1 MKICKLLLLLVII
14 QATARA
20 QQATSAPESVET
32 EIFWLDLCTPRQLH
46 SVTRPQKGRKR
57 YEVNWKNNLSF
68 GLTNI
73 NQFKYNY
80 KINSVPF
87 AAFVDTAYGSFS
99 TSLLSIIDANKDP
112 FFDFSIKVKSPIKD
126 KFKRLTQQLDSLISV
141 SQAQYKATKTITSKY
156 DREAELRKNAADWK
170 SYSELRVE
178 AAITD
183 QNITS
188 LRDQIN
194 KISYKQQFEAL
205 KRNFDKLSDIE
216 ARLLGDTS
224 FRELIGNYYSDLPGQ
239 NEELFT
245 INKSGS
251 SSFGGEAPDYTS
263 NISRLLTNF
272 QQNAQY
278 IRLFLNQFEIQYEY
292 MRNKLNNWQCKSYTR
307 DEKDGI
313 ERLINLFNDT
323 KYAFVELNDLYA
335 ISPLQDEY
343 LEGYLV
349 KESQYVDKLF
359 SQYMGIAR
367 IKDVDTTY
375 ITPAPTNMKNFDMI
389 KIELEK
395 IDKQSDQTEKYE
407 YDIFIKGGLK
417 VDFSAGI
424 FTSFLKNDEYNL
436 VDSLGEDGAPTNRK
450 MIRRKDNGGANIGFG
465 GMVNIGIRSGASWI
479 SPGISF
485 GLLLDTKPSLQFLSA
500 FTLALGKTERLLLH
514 GGVALGF
521 VKRVDGLPVDKY
533 IPSAQIGSVVPT
545 VDKFLAR
552 PFLGISYNLSKNS
565 VFKVTSFTTS
575 ESNGEKE

>member
-395 IDKQSDQTEKYE
+395 IDKQSNQTEKYE